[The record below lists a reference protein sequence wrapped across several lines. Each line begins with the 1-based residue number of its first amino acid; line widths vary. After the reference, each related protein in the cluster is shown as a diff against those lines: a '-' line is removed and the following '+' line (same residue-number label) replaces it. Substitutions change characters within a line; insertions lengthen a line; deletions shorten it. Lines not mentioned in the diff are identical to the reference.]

1 MRLCW
6 DLMADGCWYA
16 TAPDTSI
23 WCWSKDNSVR
33 EITGKHNQVSS
44 SPQHATR
51 IH

>member
-1 MRLCW
+1 MQSWLPVLARITLRTCVFRL
-6 DLMADGCWYA
+6 
-16 TAPDTSI
+16 
-23 WCWSKDNSVR
+23 NSNFGIAKSYLG